1 MRFEPPLVEGRLIRR
16 YKRFLADVELHG
28 GERVVVHC
36 PNPGS
41 MRTCMVEGGRVW
53 LSRSDNPKR
62 RLAHTWELAEVD
74 GALVCVNTTRANEL
88 VAEALA
94 AESIAELAGYTRVTR
109 EVRFGEH
116 SRVDFVLERDALT
129 CHVEVK
135 SVTLDASSGVAAFP
149 DSVSARGTRHLEELA
164 RLARAGRRAVLL
176 FVGNRSDVRAVRP
189 ADEIDP
195 LYGHT
200 LRVAQAAGVEILAY
214 ASRLEPTGIRLH
226 ERVPVLLPAFAYTPP
241 VRTTRVRAGVKLGA
255 KLRVRL
261 APVGSDT

>member
-1 MRFEPPLVEGRLIRR
+1 MRFQPSLVEGRLIRR
-16 YKRFLADVELHG
+16 YKRFLADIELAG
-28 GERVVVHC
+28 GERVVAHC

-53 LSRSDNPKR
+53 LSRSDNPARK
-62 RLAHTWELAEVD
+62 LAHTWELADVG

-94 AESIAELAGYTRVTR
+94 EQRIPELAGYARITR
-109 EVRFGEH
+109 EVRFGER
-116 SRVDFVLERDALT
+116 SRVDFLLERDGLT

-135 SVTLDASSGVAAFP
+135 SVTLGPSPGVAAFP

-176 FVGNRSDVRAVRP
+176 FVGNRSDVRSIRP

-214 ASRLEPTGIRLH
+214 VSQLEPTGIRLH
-226 ERVPVLLPAFAYTPP
+226 ERVPVHLPAFEYTPP
-241 VRTTRVRAGVKLGA
+241 VRGPRVRAGVKQGA

-261 APVGSDT
+261 TPVDAG